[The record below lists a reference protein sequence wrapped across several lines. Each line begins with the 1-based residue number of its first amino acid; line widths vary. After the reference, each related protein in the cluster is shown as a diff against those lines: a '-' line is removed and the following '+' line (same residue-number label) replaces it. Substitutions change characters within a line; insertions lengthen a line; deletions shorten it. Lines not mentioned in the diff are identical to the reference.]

1 MLLSDFRPP
10 SPSPSPSTKF
20 GSPSVLPQEN
30 RADGGGIMPRRICK
44 SIPAVSNDLFSSCNS
59 FKCILIPF
67 GLASHFGYLQA
78 VQLFES
84 LARLAPL
91 TLIPYISLSLYLS
104 FPLSFSLPCTHLPP
118 CSFICPVLSS
128 RIRGPPLS
136 RATFPSSNLNI
147 SKRVSPSTIRE

>member
-91 TLIPYISLSLYLS
+91 TLIPYISLSL
-104 FPLSFSLPCTHLPP
+104 F
-118 CSFICPVLSS
+118 
-128 RIRGPPLS
+128 PPLFLTPLYTPPSVFVHLS
-136 RATFPSSNLNI
+136 RPFFAYTGASALSRDLSIF
-147 SKRVSPSTIRE
+147 KFKYK

>member
-10 SPSPSPSTKF
+10 PFSTKF

-78 VQLFES
+78 VQLFVR
-84 LARLAPL
+84 LARLAL
-91 TLIPYISLSLYLS
+91 VHLSLSLS
-104 FPLSFSLPCTHLPP
+104 HPLPARS
-118 CSFICPVLSS
+118 ILSS
-128 RIRGPPLS
+128 RIRGPPFS